1 MLDLARKILTPLL
14 VASGAAVS
22 TSAAAPVQSIGSPQV
37 NINHQELA
45 AEFLKRS
52 GLDPAGAEQ
61 ISVEELLERSFFTM
75 RIGVFDLGLS
85 TYAALSRTNGDD
97 YALLAGALL
106 EVQAQFIEWL
116 GPKAPGVKEAE
127 KDLKTLR
134 SYFKKLRGNAINKLS
149 PDETGDLMTLLK
161 ASKKALE
168 AQQRFGEYMA
178 RGTGLGLDREDE
190 YVDTFLVAPGRRDF
204 LELLSTFGAISPPN
218 QSVYWTD
225 DVATWTNTYFNDISV
240 VALEFASLG
249 SSTGGAFAGISMNS
263 RTPTGMQQ
271 QIAQLAGNAMIDNLF
286 GDKIPPSLAGA
297 LSVNL
302 VVDIYGECNTRVDGD
317 LRARRTQAREI
328 FVPGGLSEG
337 GILPPNLADS
347 RWRSEHGK
355 DHFLVALQSAQAA
368 GASEAR
374 KKHEKN
380 SSFELMDDREAR
392 RMVVKAPFLGTPA
405 AGAPPVPDDF
415 WGDSLEFYRS
425 YRTGFIYWLRSKGQ
439 RSKKA
444 SEAAFAEYLSQ
455 LAQAESG
462 GESLE
467 VTFETCYGKPL
478 SASEPS
484 KDDLEGQFLD
494 WLSKL

>member
-1 MLDLARKILTPLL
+1 MLYPTRKTLVSCFLA
-14 VASGAAVS
+14 AGALFS
-22 TSAAAPVQSIGSPQV
+22 SLNTAAAQSIGSPQV
-37 NINHQELA
+37 NINHQALA
-45 AEFLKRS
+45 ADFLNRS
-52 GLDPAGAEQ
+52 GFDPEGASQ
-61 ISVEELLERSFFTM
+61 VSVEQLLERSFFTM
-75 RIGVFDLGLS
+75 RVGVFDLGLS
-85 TYAALSRTNGDD
+85 SYAALSRTNGDNF
-97 YALLAGALL
+97 ALLAGALL
-106 EVQAQFIEWL
+106 EVQAQFLEWL
-116 GPKAPGVKEAE
+116 GPKAPGIKEAE

-134 SYFKKLRGNAINKLS
+134 SYFKKLRGNAINKL
-149 PDETGDLMTLLK
+149 DHKQTGDVMALLG

-168 AQQRFGEYMA
+168 AQERFGRYMA
-178 RGTGLGLDREDE
+178 RGTALGLDREDE

-218 QSVYWTD
+218 QGVYWTN

-249 SSTGGAFAGISMNS
+249 STTGGAFAGISMNS

-271 QIAQLAGNAMIDNLF
+271 QISQLAGNAMIDNLF

-302 VVDIYGECNTRVDGD
+302 VVEIYGECNTRVDGD

-380 SSFELMDDREAR
+380 GSFELMDDREAK

-405 AGAPPVPDDF
+405 ADAPPVPDDF

-425 YRTGFIYWLRSKGQ
+425 YRTGFIYWLRTKGQ
-439 RSKKA
+439 RSKKS
-444 SEAAFAEYLSQ
+444 SEAAFAAYLTQ

-462 GESLE
+462 ADSLE
-467 VTFETCYGKPL
+467 ATFEEQYGKPL
-478 SASEPS
+478 SAKEPS
-484 KDDLEGQFLD
+484 KQDLEGQFLD

>member
-1 MLDLARKILTPLL
+1 MFNRSRK
-14 VASGAAVS
+14 
-22 TSAAAPVQSIGSPQV
+22 SAASLLLAVCATAAAGAPVTAQTIGSPQV
-37 NINHQELA
+37 EIDHEKLA
-45 AEFLKRS
+45 AEFLRRS
-52 GLDPAGAEQ
+52 DFDPATASE
-61 ISVEELLERSFFTM
+61 ISVEQLLEGSFFTV

-85 TYAALSRTNGDD
+85 TYAALSRTNGDNF
-97 YALLAGALL
+97 ALLAGALL
-106 EVQAQFIEWL
+106 EVQAQFLKWM
-116 GPKAPGVKEAE
+116 GPKAPGVKDAE
-127 KDLKTLR
+127 KDIKTLR

-149 PDETGDLMTLLK
+149 PDKTGDVMALLG

-178 RGTGLGLDREDE
+178 RGTALGLDREDE
-190 YVDTFLVAPGRRDF
+190 YIDTFLVAPGRRDF
-204 LELLSTFGAISPPN
+204 LELLSTFGAISPAN
-218 QSVYWTD
+218 QGIYWTD
-225 DVATWTNTYFNDISV
+225 DVSTWTNTYFNDISV
-240 VALEFASLG
+240 VALEFASPG
-249 SSTGGAFAGISMNS
+249 STTGGAFAGVSMNS

-271 QIAQLAGNAMIDNLF
+271 QISQLAGNAMIDNLF

-302 VVDIYGECNTRVDGD
+302 VVEIYGECNTRVDGD

-337 GILPPNLADS
+337 GILPPDLADS

-368 GASEAR
+368 GASEAK

-380 SSFELMDDREAR
+380 GTFQLVDDREAK

-405 AGAPPVPDDF
+405 ADSPPVPDDF

-425 YRTGFIYWLRSKGQ
+425 YRTGFIYWLRTKGQ
-439 RSKKA
+439 RSKKS
-444 SEAAFAEYLSQ
+444 SEAAFAAYLTQ

-462 GESLE
+462 GGSLE
-467 VTFETCYGKPL
+467 ATFEEQYGKPL
-478 SASEPS
+478 SAKEPS
-484 KDDLEGQFLD
+484 KQDLEGQFLD